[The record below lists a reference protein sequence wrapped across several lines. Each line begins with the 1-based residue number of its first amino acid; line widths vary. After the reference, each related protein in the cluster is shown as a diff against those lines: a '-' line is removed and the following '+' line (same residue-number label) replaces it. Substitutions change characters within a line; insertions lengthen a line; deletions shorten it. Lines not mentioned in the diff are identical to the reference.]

1 MVIEPSH
8 DFPSKIHPSQRRG
21 APTGIEEKVIRTT
34 LRPSLLA
41 SVWSL
46 SMDHGHG
53 HGKACPTWHN
63 WEIHKF
69 TLKHILGIPIDLW
82 KSQFNMDTVSIGI
95 VYRWVS
101 IYHNMGI
108 SITWDTQ

>member
-8 DFPSKIHPSQRRG
+8 DFPSKKKIHPSQRRG
-21 APTGIEEKVIRTT
+21 VPTGIEEKVIRTT

-41 SVWSL
+41 SLWSL
-46 SMDHGHG
+46 SMDHGNG

-69 TLKHILGIPIDLW
+69 TLKHILGYFGYPYRFMEIP
-82 KSQFNMDTVSIGI
+82 KNNMDTVSIGI
-95 VYRWVS
+95 VYRW
-101 IYHNMGI
+101 GI
-108 SITWDTQ
+108 SKTWDTQ